1 MLFNMEKYMKNKY
14 ITRNIMLEYFLL
26 SVYVILYYTTV
37 SGDCLR
43 RKFFVTEGRKSVF
56 WKNISEIF

>member
-1 MLFNMEKYMKNKY
+1 MEKYMKNKY
-14 ITRNIMLEYFLL
+14 ITRDIMLEYFLL
-26 SVYVILYYTTV
+26 SVYVILYYTTA

-56 WKNISEIF
+56 